1 MQAYNVIYLKQYFP
15 IYSGLNNIYLC
26 GLKLCGTNPKFLCKP
41 YRIIFCFFNTF
52 IFYFVIHQAVKTF
65 VMKTLEIIQVFILVT
80 CLLNFLLCSTFS
92 IKTSGR
98 HLWGLVGMEVFKFTK
113 LRMPDS
119 SLSTS

>member
-1 MQAYNVIYLKQYFP
+1 MQAYNVIYLKRYFP

-26 GLKLCGTNPKFLCKP
+26 GLKLCGTNPIFLCKA

-80 CLLNFLLCSTFS
+80 WPLNFLLCSTFS

-98 HLWGLVGMEVFKFTK
+98 HLWGLVGMKVFKFTK